1 MLLYLKEQIKMVV
14 NNMNKYI
21 INNTALC
28 DCLLKESTDNTCYP
42 DHIWLRPVTTRE
54 HGIYKPY
61 KGVYKC
67 TGCGTERIL
76 DNQEAILE
84 NNENIL

>member
-1 MLLYLKEQIKMVV
+1 MTV
-14 NNMNKYI
+14 
-21 INNTALC
+21 INNTARC
-28 DCLLKESTDNTCYP
+28 DCLLRKDLDNTDYP
-42 DHIWLRPVTTRE
+42 DHIWLRPVTTKE

-67 TGCGTERIL
+67 TGCDTERIL

-84 NNENIL
+84 NNENVIDQWIIYLY